1 MCPHPLLCPPPL
13 KCSVLTL
20 VGKFC
25 IPCCLVVFPNLSLMQ
40 FDLCWIYINNCT
52 KKKIYTVFEGFCF
65 MRVKSEKCSSPKTHA
80 FFFLPTERFLTN
92 RGNGEKTMWATCG
105 YQEPWLW
112 LWYCCDTCLS
122 VKLVWRFVAYHFCDS
137 FTSLNLQTRQ
147 LHPDI

>member
-80 FFFLPTERFLTN
+80 FFSFLQKGF
-92 RGNGEKTMWATCG
+92 
-105 YQEPWLW
+105 
-112 LWYCCDTCLS
+112 
-122 VKLVWRFVAYHFCDS
+122 
-137 FTSLNLQTRQ
+137 
-147 LHPDI
+147 